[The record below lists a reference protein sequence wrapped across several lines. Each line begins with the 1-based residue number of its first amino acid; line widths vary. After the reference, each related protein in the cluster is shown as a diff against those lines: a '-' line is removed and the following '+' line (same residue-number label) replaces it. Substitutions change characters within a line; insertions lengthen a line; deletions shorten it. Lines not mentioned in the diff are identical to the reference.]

1 MFVSIK
7 LYVNFFLIST
17 LNWNISKLK
26 NSYFTNT
33 RENFFKLKK
42 NVFHAQIKF
51 YKFCSIREKK
61 KKEILNSKILISTAL
76 Y

>member
-1 MFVSIK
+1 MKIEIIEIILNNSMFVSIK
-7 LYVNFFLIST
+7 LYVNFFLLQLST

-42 NVFHAQIKF
+42 KCI
-51 YKFCSIREKK
+51 SRTD
-61 KKEILNSKILISTAL
+61 KIL
-76 Y
+76 

>member
-7 LYVNFFLIST
+7 LYVNFFLLQLST

-42 NVFHAQIKF
+42 KCI
-51 YKFCSIREKK
+51 SRTD
-61 KKEILNSKILISTAL
+61 KIL
-76 Y
+76 

>member
-1 MFVSIK
+1 MKIEIIEIILNNSMFVSIK

-42 NVFHAQIKF
+42 KCI
-51 YKFCSIREKK
+51 SRTD
-61 KKEILNSKILISTAL
+61 KIL
-76 Y
+76 